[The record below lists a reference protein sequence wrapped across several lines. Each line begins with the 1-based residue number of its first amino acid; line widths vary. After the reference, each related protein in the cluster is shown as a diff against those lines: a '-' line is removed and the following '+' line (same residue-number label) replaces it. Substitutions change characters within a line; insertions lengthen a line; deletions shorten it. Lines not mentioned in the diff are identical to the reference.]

1 MDLKNE
7 YFLSVQIG
15 FPQVI
20 YKFNEILIKISM
32 IFFPELEEKNL
43 KTYMK
48 KEILLNNQ
56 SNFEQNEQSCKN
68 LT

>member
-20 YKFNEILIKISM
+20 YKVNEILIKISM
-32 IFFPELEEKNL
+32 IFFPELGGKNL
-43 KTYMK
+43 KTHMK
-48 KEILLNNQ
+48 KEMFLNNQ
-56 SNFEQNEQSCKN
+56 SKFEQKN
-68 LT
+68 KAVRI